1 MSQTAYTF
9 NRRSVARTPS
19 GVIVVIPDQ
28 VEADQHAFDSL
39 SLAFPAL
46 RLNGQ
51 RVRVKLRGDLYG
63 LWTPGTGDPVV
74 TIC

>member
-1 MSQTAYTF
+1 MSKYSF
-9 NRRSVARTPS
+9 NNRYVARTLS
-19 GVIVVIPDQ
+19 GVIVIIPDQ
-28 VEADQHAFDSL
+28 VADDQRGHDSL
-39 SLAFPAL
+39 TFPAL